1 MKACRSPPRW
11 CGLANPEADASRERF
26 IASRIPFARSRINR
40 NSGVTR
46 PNSGKFGSAE
56 AASSLGDSQ
65 GAALRWQSVQSLHRR
80 RDSFMTRIRI
90 IVSITI
96 LVVLCAAAGH
106 AQEKKIVMTHVKYD
120 GLKQEVLKH
129 RGKVVVV
136 DFWATWCPSCMEAFP
151 KFIDYQKK
159 YADKGLV
166 VIAVSIDSMEKEGAV
181 ERANRFLNKH
191 KSPLR

>member
-1 MKACRSPPRW
+1 
-11 CGLANPEADASRERF
+11 
-26 IASRIPFARSRINR
+26 
-40 NSGVTR
+40 
-46 PNSGKFGSAE
+46 
-56 AASSLGDSQ
+56 
-65 GAALRWQSVQSLHRR
+65 
-80 RDSFMTRIRI
+80 MTRIRI
-90 IVSITI
+90 IVSITT

-166 VIAVSIDSMEKEGAV
+166 VIAVSLDSVDKEGAV
-181 ERANRFLNKH
+181 DRANKFLNKNN
-191 KSPLR
+191 SPLRNLLLDEPSELLEKQFNFVSLPFYYIFDRQGKWVRFRAADYKDGVPYEELERIVVQMLNEK